1 MKMLRRMLFAVAALC
16 ATVHAELTLAK
27 NGVTDYVI
35 VMPDKCHKAF
45 PPEIEEFKGY
55 LKQMTGAEFRIVK
68 SAEWNESMPAISVGD
83 TAVARKA
90 GIDSDAMKRDE
101 FVIKTAGKNL
111 ILAGFVMSGPCY
123 AMYEFMERACGCR
136 WYDSQFI
143 VIPKHETL
151 VIGDLDIRRA
161 PSFPFRRV
169 FTGGPGSS
177 GVYYTSKY
185 YLGNAYKASYL
196 HVPNAPYGRPGDI
209 HTFWLYAK
217 SWPKDNIKL
226 LSKNEKGKRRRLI
239 GAIGP
244 NFCLSNPECAERMTA
259 QLKDFIRQ
267 DRRDAK
273 AYGTPMPFIYNLT
286 QNDADSYFCHCEEC
300 EPVAEELGQSGLL
313 LTFINKI
320 ARAIAEEYPDVIIQT
335 AAYSFTRNPPKKP
348 IKIEP
353 NVNVDLAHTVG
364 NYYAP
369 LEDDPSVIDCVN
381 TWTSMC
387 KSMSAWD
394 YWIFYWDKYPAPY
407 HNVHQIAKDIRFY
420 YNNGFKFVR
429 IESEDSEFANFFS
442 LKVYLG
448 YKLLYDVN
456 ADEKAIID
464 DFLKGY
470 YGPAANEIRE
480 FMDYVAER
488 QKGQNVCVFGKKDKY
503 TPDRQWLDSAFFAK
517 CEDIFNRAEA
527 KCAAGSRYL
536 INVHRE
542 RIPVDIALLN
552 CYDAVKPSI
561 PLEALIERHTAHRK
575 EQIELRVQPQA
586 KGEMLLKLEKEMEVF
601 KNATVVAA
609 LKAAPKPRV
618 EVPTAPEWSKPVTW
632 HTNSGCPSDRNLSL
646 KMCKEGSNLR
656 ILLKDDDLR
665 SAPINGRNIWD
676 GDDWEVML
684 AASRELPYFQILV
697 APDGKFLA
705 LLVDKGGNAKQNIE
719 GLAVKSNVTDRQ
731 WTTEIVLPLDK
742 LPVKEIKYGNFF
754 RASNV
759 THNAWSPTFLTTFG
773 DTSAF
778 GEIVLK

>member
-1 MKMLRRMLFAVAALC
+1 MLKKVLLATVMLC
-16 ATVHAELTLAK
+16 AAVHAELTLAK
-27 NGVTDYVI
+27 NGATDYVI
-35 VMPDKCHKAF
+35 VMPDKCHQSF
-45 PPEIEEFKGY
+45 PKEIEEFKGY
-55 LKQMTGAEFRIVK
+55 LKQMTGAEFRVIK
-68 SAEWNESMPAISVGD
+68 SAEWKEEMPAISVGD

-90 GIDSDAMKRDE
+90 GIDSNAMKRDE
-101 FVIKTAGKNL
+101 LVVKTFGKNL
-111 ILAGFVMSGPCY
+111 ILAGFAMSGPCY

-136 WYDSQFI
+136 WYDSQFV

-151 VIGDLDIRRA
+151 TIGDLDIRRA
-161 PSFPFRRV
+161 PSFPSRRV
-169 FTGGPGSS
+169 FTGGG
-177 GVYYTSKY
+177 GLFYESKH
-185 YLGNAYKASYL
+185 YLANAYKSSYL
-196 HVPNAPYGRPGDI
+196 RVPNAPYGRPGDI

-217 SWPKDNIKL
+217 AWPKDNIKL

-244 NFCLSNPECAERMTA
+244 NFCLSNPECAERMTE

-273 AYGTPMPFIYNLT
+273 AYGTPVPFIYNLT

-300 EPVAEELGQSGLL
+300 DAVVEQLGQSGLL

-320 ARAIAEEYPDVIIQT
+320 ARAIAKEYPDVVIQT

-348 IKIEP
+348 IEIEP
-353 NVNVDLAHTVG
+353 NINVDLAHTVG

-369 LEDDPSVIDCVN
+369 IEDDPACVECVN

-387 KSMSAWD
+387 KSMAAWD
-394 YWIFYWDKYPAPY
+394 YWIFYWDRFPAPY

-429 IESEDSEFANFFS
+429 IESEDPAFANFFS

-448 YKLLYDVN
+448 YKMMYDVN
-456 ADEKAIID
+456 SDENSIID
-464 DFLKGY
+464 DFMKGY
-470 YGPAANEIRE
+470 YGPAADEVRE

-488 QKGQNVCVFGKKDKY
+488 QKGQNVCVFGKNKEKY
-503 TPDRQWLDSAFFAK
+503 TPDRPWLDSAFFAR

-527 KCAAGSRYL
+527 KCEAGSRYL

-552 CYDAVKPSI
+552 LYDAVKPSVAR
-561 PLEALIERHTAHRK
+561 ETLIERHTAHRK

-601 KNATVVAA
+601 RNAVAIA
-609 LKAAPKPRV
+609 KLKAAPKPHV
-618 EVPTAPEWSKPVTW
+618 DVPSAPEWSKPVVW
-632 HTNSGCPSDRNLSL
+632 FTNSGCPSDRKLSL
-646 KMCKEGSNLR
+646 AMCKDGDNLR
-656 ILLKDDDLR
+656 IVLKEDGLR
-665 SAPINGRNIWD
+665 SAPKVGANIWD

-684 AASRELPYFQILV
+684 AENRSLPYFQILV
-697 APDGKFLA
+697 DPKGKSLA
-705 LLVDKGGNAKQNIE
+705 LLVEDKGNAKQNIE
-719 GLAVKSNVTDRQ
+719 GLAVKCDLTAQS
-731 WTTEIVLPLDK
+731 WTAEITLPLNN
-742 LPVKEIKYGNFF
+742 LPIKNIRYGNFF
-754 RASNV
+754 RASQM
-759 THNAWSPTFLTTFG
+759 THNAWSPTFESLFG

-778 GEIVLK
+778 GEILIK

>member
-1 MKMLRRMLFAVAALC
+1 MLKRILTVIALLC
-16 ATVHAELTLAK
+16 VSVHAELTLAK
-27 NGVTDYVI
+27 NGATDYVI
-35 VMPDKCHKAF
+35 VMPDKCHTAF
-45 PPEIEEFKGY
+45 PPEIEAFTGY
-55 LKQMTGAEFRIVK
+55 LKQMTGVEFSVVK
-68 SAEWNESMPAISVGD
+68 SSEWKEGTPAISVGD

-101 FVIKTAGKNL
+101 FVVKTSGKNL
-111 ILAGFVMSGPCY
+111 ILAGFMMSGPCY

-136 WYDSQFI
+136 WYDSFYI

-151 VIGDLDIRRA
+151 TVGDLDIRRS
-161 PSFPFRRV
+161 PSFVSRRI
-169 FTGGPGSS
+169 FTGGGDTFY
-177 GVYYTSKY
+177 GSKY
-185 YLGNAYKASYL
+185 NLKNSQKASYL
-196 HVPNAPYGRPGDI
+196 RVPNEPYGRPGDI

-239 GAIGP
+239 GQLGP

-259 QLKDFIRQ
+259 QLKDFIAQ

-273 AYGTPMPFIYNLT
+273 AYGTPAPFIYNLS

-300 EPVAEELGQSGLL
+300 DAVVEKLGHSGLL
-313 LTFINKI
+313 IQFINKI
-320 ARAIAEEYPDVIIQT
+320 ARGIADDYPDVMIQT
-335 AAYSFTRNPPKKP
+335 DAYAFSRTPPKEP
-348 IKIEP
+348 VQVEP
-353 NVNVDLAHTVG
+353 NVNVELAHTVG
-364 NYYAP
+364 NYYAT
-369 LEDDPSVIDCVN
+369 LETDPANVECIKS
-381 TWTSMC
+381 WASMS
-387 KSMSAWD
+387 KNMSAWD

-420 YNNGFKFVR
+420 YNNGFKFLR
-429 IESEDSEFANFFS
+429 IESEDPAFANFFS
-442 LKVYLG
+442 LKLYLG
-448 YKLLYDVN
+448 YKMLYDVN
-456 ADEKAIID
+456 SDENAIID

-470 YGPAANEIRE
+470 YGPAAAEIRE

-488 QKGQNVCVFGKKDKY
+488 QKGQNVCVFGTKNKY
-503 TPDRQWLDSAFFAK
+503 TPDRPWLDSAFFAK

-527 KCAAGSRYL
+527 KCTAGSRYL

-552 CYDAVKPSI
+552 CYDAVKLSI
-561 PLEALIERHTAHRK
+561 PRDALIERHTAHRK

-586 KGEMLLKLEKEMEVF
+586 EGEMLLKLEKEMEVF
-601 KNATVVAA
+601 KNATAIAA

-618 EVPTAPEWSKPVTW
+618 EVPSAPEWSKPVVW

-646 KMCKEGSNLR
+646 TMCKDGSNLKVV
-656 ILLKDDDLR
+656 LKEDGLR

-719 GLAVKSNVTDRQ
+719 GLAVKSNVTEKQ
-731 WTTEIVLPLDK
+731 WTTEILLPLDK
-742 LPVKEIKYGNFF
+742 LPVKDIKYGNFF
-754 RASNV
+754 RASQM
-759 THNAWSPTFLTTFG
+759 THNAWSPTFQTTFG

-778 GEIVLK
+778 GEIILK